1 MGNAVWKVMAMGA
14 AIGASVVAHKLTDGS
29 WKFIRGTEPPK
40 NPEDPDIDWSEAIG
54 FALLSG
60 AIVGLSR
67 MVASR
72 QAAAIYK
79 RSTGQ
84 LPKAMQPNG

>member
-1 MGNAVWKVMAMGA
+1 MGNVMWKVMAMGS
-14 AIGASVVAHKLTDGS
+14 AIGASVVARKVTDGS
-29 WKFIRGTEPPK
+29 WKFIRGEEPPK
-40 NPEDPDIDWSEAIG
+40 NPEDPDNDWMEAIF

-67 MVASR
+67 MIASR

-79 RSTGQ
+79 KSSGH
-84 LPKAMQPNG
+84 LPKDMQ